1 MKKFKPVVLISIF
14 CAIIFS
20 IATFWVGEI
29 DWPIFS
35 YLILAGFFMVWI
47 QKETVTYRF
56 LDKLLVGSLLFGFL
70 MMFLM
75 FLRMYAMSYLVYDAP
90 LPLKELWDKDMF
102 IIAGLYSFISF
113 LGGLLGIALKGFYS
127 LYKSKLDII
136 IIIIGP
142 FLVLFSS
149 LSIFKIKYG
158 GTIMSA
164 LHGWPYP
171 FLIHQLK
178 DVVDGFSINKWIFLP
193 GRFYHYIIFDYFMY
207 LAIFVLTYYLIGYV
221 NKKFKKSINSTF
233 LLFGLLFLMIIIFT
247 SFLSVEKSYIQNQI
261 SRAKYCEAE
270 SDCAIIANISPFSC
284 AIVVN
289 KDNADRI
296 LKLVKSYPSTGE
308 LQCSGREKAICMQN
322 KCRISID
329 NTSNETYW
337 EILKQSIENCK
348 VESIWQTHDLEVK
361 AVLKSGMVIKVKEPE
376 IDDIFGIVIEFK
388 DKCGDIIM
396 GTE

>member
-20 IATFWVGEI
+20 IVTFWASEI
-29 DWPIFS
+29 DWPIFFC
-35 YLILAGFFMVWI
+35 LILAGFFMVWI
-47 QKETVTYRF
+47 QKETVTYKF

-75 FLRMYAMSYLVYDAP
+75 FLRMYAMSHLVYDAP
-90 LPLKELWDKDMF
+90 LPLKELWDEDMF
-102 IIAGLYSFISF
+102 IIAGVYSFVSF
-113 LGGLLGIALKGFYS
+113 LGGLLGIVLKGFYS
-127 LYKSKLDII
+127 LYKNKLDKII
-136 IIIIGP
+136 ILIGP

-171 FLIHQLK
+171 FLIHQIE
-178 DVVDGFSINKWIFLP
+178 DVVDGFSIDKWIFSL
-193 GRFYHYIIFDYFMY
+193 GSLYHYIIFDYFLY
-207 LAIFVLTYYLIGYV
+207 LAIFVSAYYLIRYV

-233 LLFGLLFLMIIIFT
+233 LLFGLLALMIIIFT
-247 SFLSVEKSYIQNQI
+247 SFISVKKSYIQHQI
-261 SRAKYCEAE
+261 SGAKYCEAE
-270 SDCAIIANISPFSC
+270 SDCAIIANLSPFSC

-296 LKLVKSYPSTGE
+296 LNLLSSYPSTGE
-308 LQCSGREKAICMQN
+308 LQCSGNEKATCIQN
-322 KCRISID
+322 KCRVSVD
-329 NTSNETYW
+329 HTSNEMYW
-337 EILKQSIENCK
+337 EMLKQSVENCE
-348 VESIWQTHDLEVK
+348 VSSIMQTHSLEVT

-376 IDDIFGIVIEFK
+376 IDDIFDIIAESK
-388 DKCGDIIM
+388 DKCGEMIM
-396 GTE
+396 RTE